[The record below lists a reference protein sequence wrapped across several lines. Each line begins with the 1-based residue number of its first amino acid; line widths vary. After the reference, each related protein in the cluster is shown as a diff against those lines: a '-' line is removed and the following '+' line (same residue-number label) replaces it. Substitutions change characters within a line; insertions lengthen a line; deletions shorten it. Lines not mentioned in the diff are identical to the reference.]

1 MSSIT
6 GPGDFNGDGFAD
18 VLARDT
24 NGTLWLY
31 AGNGSCGWL
40 APKQVGQ
47 GWNIM
52 TAIL

>member
-1 MSSIT
+1 
-6 GPGDFNGDGFAD
+6 

-31 AGNGSCGWL
+31 AGNGSSGWL

-52 TAIL
+52 TAII